1 MRKLVQANV
10 CSVIL
15 CNFSNIWKLSAGQF
29 VQSKELIVV
38 LQTVTSGERGRG
50 GRTQMFKI
58 KVYLIKTK
66 TKLTVRVTNKT
77 KTGEI
82 RQNNKNSI
90 A

>member
-29 VQSKELIVV
+29 VQSKEQIVV
-38 LQTVTSGERGRG
+38 LQTVTSGERGCG
-50 GRTQMFKI
+50 GRTQMQMFKI

-77 KTGEI
+77 KTG
-82 RQNNKNSI
+82 R
-90 A
+90 